1 MEKINISFELNEQQ
15 KAARVL
21 LIQNVLKD
29 PKVMNFMKLH
39 HLSESF
45 VSSHVQRFADWSQE
59 LGRCDNCPGLHA
71 CKQKETG
78 HFLDLEFEGILQTVF
93 KPCMYQSAQNIKTA
107 HEKQYLIRDGGK
119 EVLVAEFSDLL
130 NADFDATYAES
141 IAKIASWIEQ
151 PSEKGFYLYGN
162 SGVGKTYL
170 ASAVLNIYA
179 KQGLNVALVHVPSLA
194 IKVKQSFDTPD
205 VIDYT
210 MAMIKKARVVVFDDI
225 GAESLSGWFRDEI
238 LLPLLNYRMEHQKI
252 TWFTSNLK
260 IDGLRA
266 HFRFNQKGDDEAL
279 KANRLM
285 ERIESL
291 ASPLL
296 VGGNNRRNK

>member
-1 MEKINISFELNEQQ
+1 
-15 KAARVL
+15 
-21 LIQNVLKD
+21 
-29 PKVMNFMKLH
+29 
-39 HLSESF
+39 
-45 VSSHVQRFADWSQE
+45 
-59 LGRCDNCPGLHA
+59 
-71 CKQKETG
+71 
-78 HFLDLEFEGILQTVF
+78 
-93 KPCMYQSAQNIKTA
+93 
-107 HEKQYLIRDGGK
+107 
-119 EVLVAEFSDLL
+119 
-130 NADFDATYAES
+130 
-141 IAKIASWIEQ
+141 
-151 PSEKGFYLYGN
+151 
-162 SGVGKTYL
+162 
-170 ASAVLNIYA
+170 
-179 KQGLNVALVHVPSLA
+179 
-194 IKVKQSFDTPD
+194 
-205 VIDYT
+205 
-210 MAMIKKARVVVFDDI
+210 MIKKARVVVCDDI

>member
-1 MEKINISFELNEQQ
+1 MEKINLNFELNEQQ
-15 KAARVL
+15 KASRAL
-21 LIQNVLKD
+21 LVQNVLKD
-29 PKVMNFMKLH
+29 PKVLKFMKDHKLDEAYI
-39 HLSESF
+39 SR
-45 VSSHVQRFADWSQE
+45 HVQRFADWAVE
-59 LGRCDNCPGLHA
+59 CGRCDHCPGLHA
-71 CKQKETG
+71 CRQKETG
-78 HFLDLEFEGILQTVF
+78 YFLDLELDGILQTVY
-93 KPCMYQSAQNIKTA
+93 KPCDYQSFQNALMA
-107 HEKQYLIRDGGK
+107 HEKQFLIRDGGK
-119 EVLVAEFSDLL
+119 EVLLADFSSLL
-130 NADFDATYAES
+130 NADFEPDYAES
-141 IAKIASWIEQ
+141 IAKIASWMDH
-151 PSEKGFYLYGN
+151 PNEKGFYLYGN

-170 ASAVLNIYA
+170 ASAVLNSFA
-179 KQGLNVALVHVPSLA
+179 KTGINVAMVHVPSLA

-238 LLPLLNYRMEHQKI
+238 LLPLLNYRMDHQKA

-266 HFRFNQKGDDEAL
+266 HFRYNLKGDDEAL

-291 ASPLL
+291 SSPLL
-296 VGGNNRRNK
+296 VGGKNRRNS

>member
-1 MEKINISFELNEQQ
+1 MEKINITFELNEQQ
-15 KAARVL
+15 KASRAL

-29 PKVMNFMKLH
+29 PKVLKFMKDH
-39 HLSESF
+39 KVDETF
-45 VSSHVQRFADWSQE
+45 ITRHVQRFADWSIE
-59 LGRCDNCPGLHA
+59 CGRCDHCPGLHA
-71 CKQKETG
+71 CRQKETG
-78 HFLDLEFEGILQTVF
+78 YFLDLELDGILQTVY
-93 KPCMYQSAQNIKTA
+93 KPCDYQSLQNDLTA

-119 EVLVAEFSDLL
+119 EVLLADFSSLL
-130 NADFDATYAES
+130 NADFEADYAES
-141 IAKIASWIEQ
+141 VAKIASWIDQ
-151 PSEKGFYLYGN
+151 PNEKGYYLYGN

-170 ASAVLNIYA
+170 ASAMLNSFA
-179 KQGLNVALVHVPSLA
+179 KTGLNVAMVHVPSLA

-238 LLPLLNYRMEHQKI
+238 LLPLLNYRMDHQKS

-266 HFRFNQKGDDEAL
+266 HFRYNLKGDDEAL

-291 ASPLL
+291 SSPLL
-296 VGGNNRRNK
+296 VGGKNRRNT

>member
-1 MEKINISFELNEQQ
+1 M
-15 KAARVL
+15 
-21 LIQNVLKD
+21 D
-29 PKVMNFMKLH
+29 HP
-39 HLSESF
+39 
-45 VSSHVQRFADWSQE
+45 
-59 LGRCDNCPGLHA
+59 
-71 CKQKETG
+71 
-78 HFLDLEFEGILQTVF
+78 
-93 KPCMYQSAQNIKTA
+93 
-107 HEKQYLIRDGGK
+107 
-119 EVLVAEFSDLL
+119 SD
-130 NADFDATYAES
+130 
-141 IAKIASWIEQ
+141 
-151 PSEKGFYLYGN
+151 KGFYLYGN

-170 ASAVLNIYA
+170 ASAVLNSFA
-179 KQGLNVALVHVPSLA
+179 KTGINVAMVHVPSLA

-238 LLPLLNYRMEHQKI
+238 LLPLLNYRMDHQKS

-266 HFRFNQKGDDEAL
+266 HFRYNLKGDDEAL

-291 ASPLL
+291 SSPLL
-296 VGGNNRRNK
+296 VGGKNRRNS